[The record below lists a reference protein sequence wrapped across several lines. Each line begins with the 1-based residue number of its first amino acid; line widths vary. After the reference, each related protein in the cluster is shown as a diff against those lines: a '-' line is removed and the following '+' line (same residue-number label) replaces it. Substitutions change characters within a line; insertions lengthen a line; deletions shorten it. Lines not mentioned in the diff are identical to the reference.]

1 MKLYCLL
8 VLIFLTSS
16 YILCKD
22 QPNHTVPLKKETS
35 TMKVGETK
43 DQSQSQEQIS
53 TTKAKE
59 TKIKTAKEQKNKL
72 KHEQLKKVD
81 EKNEN
86 KQQTGQSHK
95 SHKNLLK
102 NERAKRGFFLFDGE
116 TYQQD
121 QIDFQNYIGNC
132 FIKYNSTIYDLN
144 PLSKIG
150 SFFMNT
156 KSGKSI
162 EFDLC
167 KNLISNCDNL
177 TTGMIVSGK
186 AGKPP
191 CKKFADTWM
200 HDKNWTWSDSNN
212 FNLALPA
219 GDTCNS
225 SGEKYKVNVNL
236 QCNLEAKAIKI
247 LNDGQFDEDSCTN
260 TIKLQSIEG
269 KLCYIIINNIIN
281 I

>member
-1 MKLYCLL
+1 
-8 VLIFLTSS
+8 
-16 YILCKD
+16 
-22 QPNHTVPLKKETS
+22 
-35 TMKVGETK
+35 MKVGETK